1 MQEVIGM
8 DKFTIVKEEN
18 RISSINR
25 TVRFKPEHF
34 ERLTELS
41 AQTGVSF
48 NKILTQCIEFALS
61 RLDDSDEK
69 TLTKE

>member
-1 MQEVIGM
+1 MFTIQITRGDLLM
-8 DKFTIVKEEN
+8 DKFIITKDEN
-18 RISSINR
+18 KISSINR

-34 ERLTELS
+34 EKLTELS

-61 RLDDSDEK
+61 RLEEK
-69 TLTKE
+69 E

>member
-1 MQEVIGM
+1 M
-8 DKFTIVKEEN
+8 DEFIIKKDEN
-18 RISSINR
+18 KISSINR

-34 ERLTELS
+34 DKLTELS

-61 RLDDSDEK
+61 RLETNK
-69 TLTKE
+69 